1 MQFPEIIHAAYAYV
15 IEETAKFLQE
25 PLISTGLAPHFGL
38 AIDKSTP
45 HRETNQAIVLLVPSS
60 GKRVAVP
67 IDAPV
72 VYTVNPNSGDIQGG
86 SHDELAKQVMSV
98 LSEKLKINQKHL
110 HFLRGLICH
119 CFKSFFCIIQAVHFL
134 KRYPLKISQE
144 IKFYNQVYTCIYFYI
159 ALHADGQYH
168 TNKFQESLYS
178 NIGETDMAIDPFFL
192 LSWDVSH
199 WLDLVMVFLREEA
212 ASSQFLKRL
221 IKRSNRFHIWNTRV
235 LQLHWA

>member
-60 GKRVAVP
+60 GKRVAVR

-72 VYTVNPNSGDIQGG
+72 VYTVNPNSSDIQGG

-119 CFKSFFCIIQAVHFL
+119 CFKSFFLYHSSCTFPKKI
-134 KRYPLKISQE
+134 PISQE
-144 IKFYNQVYTCIYFYI
+144 K
-159 ALHADGQYH
+159 
-168 TNKFQESLYS
+168 K
-178 NIGETDMAIDPFFL
+178 
-192 LSWDVSH
+192 
-199 WLDLVMVFLREEA
+199 
-212 ASSQFLKRL
+212 
-221 IKRSNRFHIWNTRV
+221 
-235 LQLHWA
+235 

>member
-98 LSEKLKINQKHL
+98 LSEKLKINQKL
-110 HFLRGLICH
+110 KIN
-119 CFKSFFCIIQAVHFL
+119 FCIIQAVHFL

-144 IKFYNQVYTCIYFYI
+144 KNNQVFTCIYFYI

-168 TNKFQESLYS
+168 TKKFQESLYS

-212 ASSQFLKRL
+212 ASSSFSRD
-221 IKRSNRFHIWNTRV
+221 
-235 LQLHWA
+235 